1 MKKFYWLFIFLVI
14 IFITI
19 FFFRSFTK
27 EDIWIC
33 QNGAWVK
40 HGNPKVDKPT
50 TGCNN
55 NPDQFLEVKN
65 NDGKIVTDDFEIN
78 LPYGWIKMEKPM
90 PGITLMVV
98 NDNEQPNDENT
109 KKINFRSYYA
119 ITYVSWEKDLNDY
132 LPVYENELKSVA
144 SGAIIE
150 NINDG
155 NVNDQ
160 QAKFFDTKI
169 SQQNINF
176 KAFVAIVR
184 GNNNDIWIFTF
195 NTTESL
201 WNNYQNFIP
210 EILNTF
216 KVKK

>member
-1 MKKFYWLFIFLVI
+1 
-14 IFITI
+14 
-19 FFFRSFTK
+19 
-27 EDIWIC
+27 
-33 QNGAWVK
+33 
-40 HGNPKVDKPT
+40 
-50 TGCNN
+50 
-55 NPDQFLEVKN
+55 
-65 NDGKIVTDDFEIN
+65 
-78 LPYGWIKMEKPM
+78 MEKPM

-144 SGAIIE
+144 SDAIIE

-184 GNNNDIWIFTF
+184 GNNNDI
-195 NTTESL
+195 
-201 WNNYQNFIP
+201 
-210 EILNTF
+210 
-216 KVKK
+216 